1 MKRAAKR
8 PRAVVMIPT
17 YNEAENIAGLTKE
30 ILALE
35 VPYDLRVLVADDNS
49 PDGTWRSVQ
58 RMAARDRRVRL
69 LRRLKR
75 RGRGAGGIDGFKAAL
90 DLGADFVVEMD
101 GDFSHRPAHI
111 PALLDAAS
119 RFDLVIGSRF
129 VKGGRDADRSLWR
142 RAVTWGVR
150 RFIGRLFRI
159 PVQDVSSGFRVFSR
173 RLLEAL
179 DLDDLISVGPSVVLE
194 TLYKAH
200 LMGFRT
206 IEVPIVF
213 VDRVR
218 GRTKL
223 DFVTLLET
231 LIMALKFRKRYALR
245 EARRSA
251 AGSSS
256 RPKSGRRRN

>member
-1 MKRAAKR
+1 MRRASKRH
-8 PRAVVMIPT
+8 RAVVMIPT

-30 ILALE
+30 ILALD
-35 VPYDLRVLVADDNS
+35 VPFDLRVLVADDNS
-49 PDGTWRSVQ
+49 PDGTWRTVQ

-90 DLGADFVVEMD
+90 DLGADFIVEMD
-101 GDFSHRPAHI
+101 GDFSHRPIHI
-111 PALLDAAS
+111 PALLDAVGRA
-119 RFDLVIGSRF
+119 DLVIGSRF

-150 RFIGRLFRI
+150 RFIRRLFRV
-159 PVQDVSSGFRVFSR
+159 PVRDVSSGFRVFRR

-179 DLDDLISVGPSVVLE
+179 DLDDLISTGPSVVLE

-200 LMGFRT
+200 LLGFT
-206 IEVPIVF
+206 LGEVPIVF

-223 DFVTLLET
+223 DFLTLLET
-231 LIMALKFRKRYALR
+231 LVMALKFKKRYAPLT
-245 EARRSA
+245 ARRAAA
-251 AGSSS
+251 AGPP
-256 RPKSGRRRN
+256 RPKSGRRRD